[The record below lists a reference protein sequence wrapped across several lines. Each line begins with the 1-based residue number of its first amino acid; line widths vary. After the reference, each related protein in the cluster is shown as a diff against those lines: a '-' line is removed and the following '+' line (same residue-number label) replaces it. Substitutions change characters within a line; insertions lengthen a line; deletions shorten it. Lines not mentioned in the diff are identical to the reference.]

1 MKSSVLVVCA
11 LAAGLALTGC
21 KNDAQSGALIGAG
34 VGALAGQAIGGN
46 TAGTLI
52 GAGIGAGAGY
62 AIGNEEDKSKAEE
75 RARARGAQ
83 DEQLRAENERLQRQ
97 LELERENA
105 RLRRELQR
113 SQEDG

>member
-1 MKSSVLVVCA
+1 MKSSVLVVCS
-11 LAAGLALTGC
+11 LAAGLSLAGC
-21 KNDAQSGALIGAG
+21 KNDAQTGTLIGAG

-62 AIGNEEDKSKAEE
+62 AIGNEQDKAKAQE
-75 RARARGAQ
+75 RERARGAQ
-83 DEQLRAENERLQRQ
+83 DERLRAENARLQRQ

-105 RLRRELQR
+105 RLRRELQQ